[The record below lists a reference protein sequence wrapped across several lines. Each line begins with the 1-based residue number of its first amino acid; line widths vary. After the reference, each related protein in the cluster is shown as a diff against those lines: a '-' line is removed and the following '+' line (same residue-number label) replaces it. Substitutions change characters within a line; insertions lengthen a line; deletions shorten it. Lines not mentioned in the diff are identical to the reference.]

1 MEGQDSMAW
10 NQPDGNGSGPRD
22 PWGNRGGQQ
31 GPPDLDELLGNLQ
44 RRLRG
49 LFRGRGG
56 PGGPSGSG
64 GGGSAGGAGRGLR
77 SFGARGIG
85 IVIALILVGWGL
97 AGIYIVEPAEEGV
110 VLRFGRYHETTGPGP
125 HWAPYLIDSVEK
137 VNVEQIRRAEI
148 GYRSDAGDQSV
159 PPESLMLTRDENI
172 VDVGFAVLYRIKDAR
187 NYLFRV
193 RDPDITLR
201 QATESAIREVVG
213 RNVMD
218 FVLTDGRAVVA
229 EQVRE
234 LTQEILDRYETG
246 LLVASVNMQKAQPPD
261 QVRDAFS
268 DAVKAREDEER
279 YKNEARAYA
288 AEILPRARGDANAML
303 QQAEG
308 YKQRV
313 INEAQGDTARFTSV
327 LDEYRKAPE
336 VTRQRL
342 YLDAMQNV
350 LGSSTKVLLDVEGGN
365 NLLYVPLDKL
375 LTGSGRDDG
384 TGDTSPS
391 FDGTGTRPGRAA
403 SDDTG
408 RGRGRSRQ

>member
-1 MEGQDSMAW
+1 MAW
-10 NQPDGNGSGPRD
+10 NQPDGNGSGRD

-49 LFRGRGG
+49 LFQGGSRGG
-56 PGGPSGSG
+56 GGSRSG
-64 GGGSAGGAGRGLR
+64 GGGAGGGGGGGKGLR
-77 SFGARGIG
+77 SIGTRG
-85 IVIALILVGWGL
+85 VALIVALLVVGWGL
-97 AGIYIVEPAEEGV
+97 MGIYIVEPAEEGV
-110 VLRFGRYHETTGPGP
+110 VLRFGQYHQTTGPGP

-148 GYRSDAGDQSV
+148 GYRSEAGDQSV

-187 NYLFRV
+187 NYLFQV
-193 RDPDITLR
+193 RDPDLTLR

-218 FVLTDGRAVVA
+218 FVLTDGRAIVA

-313 INEAQGDTARFTSV
+313 INEAQGDTSRFTSV
-327 LDEYRKAPE
+327 LDEYRKAPD

-342 YLDAMQNV
+342 YLDAMQGV
-350 LGSSTKVLLDVEGGN
+350 LGSSTKVLIDVEGGN

-375 LTGSGRDDG
+375 LTGAARDEDPADSGA
-384 TGDTSPS
+384 S
-391 FDGTGTRPGRAA
+391 FDGSGAGRSAA
-403 SDDTG
+403 GESD
-408 RGRGRSRQ
+408 RSRGRSRQ

>member
-1 MEGQDSMAW
+1 MAW
-10 NQPDGNGSGPRD
+10 NQPDGDGSGRD

-49 LFRGRGG
+49 LFRG
-56 PGGPSGSG
+56 GSG
-64 GGGSAGGAGRGLR
+64 GGGGGRPGGGGGGKGLR
-77 SFGARGIG
+77 AFGARGLG
-85 IVIALILVGWGL
+85 LVVALILVGWGL

-110 VLRFGRYHETTGPGP
+110 ILRFGEYHETTGPGP
-125 HWAPYLIDSVEK
+125 HWAPYLIDSVEQ

-187 NYLFRV
+187 NYLFQV
-193 RDPDITLR
+193 RDPDLTLR

-234 LTQEILDRYETG
+234 LTQEILDRYQTG

-327 LDEYRKAPE
+327 LDEYRKAPD

-342 YLDAMQNV
+342 YLDAMQGV
-350 LGSSTKVLLDVEGGN
+350 LERSTKVLIDVEGGN

-375 LTGSGRDDG
+375 LTGGAPGQNPSESAPSYDGSGAGQGASGESDR
-384 TGDTSPS
+384 
-391 FDGTGTRPGRAA
+391 TRRR
-403 SDDTG
+403 T
-408 RGRGRSRQ
+408 RQ

>member
-1 MEGQDSMAW
+1 MAW
-10 NQPDGNGSGPRD
+10 NQPGGNGSGRD
-22 PWGNRGGQQ
+22 PWANRGGQS
-31 GPPDLDELLGNLQ
+31 GPPDLDELLANLQ

-49 LFRGRGG
+49 LFQGGSRGG
-56 PGGPSGSG
+56 G
-64 GGGSAGGAGRGLR
+64 GGGSRSGGAGRGFR
-77 SFGARGIG
+77 AIGTRGAAV
-85 IVIALILVGWGL
+85 IVALILVGWGL
-97 AGIYIVEPAEEGV
+97 MGIYIVEPAEEGV
-110 VLRFGRYHETTGPGP
+110 ILRFGDYHETTGPGP
-125 HWAPYLIDSVEK
+125 HWAPYLIDSVET

-172 VDVGFAVLYRIKDAR
+172 VDVGFAVLYRIKDAQ

-246 LLVASVNMQKAQPPD
+246 LDVASVNMQKAQPPD

-313 INEAQGDTARFTSV
+313 INEAQGDTSRFTSV
-327 LDEYRKAPE
+327 LDEYRKAPD

-342 YLDAMQNV
+342 YLDAMQGV
-350 LGSSTKVLLDVEGGN
+350 LGSSTKVLIDVEGGN

-375 LTGSGRDDG
+375 LTGSAPGSNPSDPAPSYDG
-384 TGDTSPS
+384 SDTVR
-391 FDGTGTRPGRAA
+391 GA
-403 SDDTG
+403 SGGSD
-408 RGRGRSRQ
+408 RSRRRSRQ

>member
-1 MEGQDSMAW
+1 MAW
-10 NQPDGNGSGPRD
+10 NQPDGNGSGRD
-22 PWGNRGGQQ
+22 PWGSRGGGQS

-44 RRLRG
+44 RRLQG
-49 LFRGRGG
+49 IFRG
-56 PGGPSGSG
+56 GSG
-64 GGGSAGGAGRGLR
+64 GGGGGKPPGGGGRMLRSLGTRGL
-77 SFGARGIG
+77 G
-85 IVIALILVGWGL
+85 IVVALVILGWGL

-110 VLRFGRYHETTGPGP
+110 VLRFGQYHETTGPGP

-148 GYRSDAGDQSV
+148 GYRSEAGGQSV

-172 VDVGFAVLYRIKDAR
+172 VDVQFAVLYRIKDAR

-218 FVLTDGRAVVA
+218 FVLTDGRPVVA
-229 EQVRE
+229 ERVRV

-246 LLVASVNMQKAQPPD
+246 LLVTSVNMQSAQPPD
-261 QVRDAFS
+261 QVQDAFS

-303 QQAEG
+303 EQAEG

-313 INEAQGDTARFTSV
+313 INEAKGDASRFTSV
-327 LDEYRKAPE
+327 LTEYSKAPE

-342 YLDAMQNV
+342 YIDAMQSV
-350 LGSSTKVLLDVEGGN
+350 LSNSTKVLLDVEGGN

-375 LTGSGRDDG
+375 LTGVDRDDG
-384 TGDTSPS
+384 TSGSASS
-391 FDGTGTRPGRAA
+391 FDGSGSGSGVVTGQQN
-403 SDDTG
+403 

>member
-1 MEGQDSMAW
+1 MAW
-10 NQPDGNGSGPRD
+10 NQPEGNGSGRD
-22 PWGNRGGQQ
+22 PWGNRGGQS

-49 LFRGRGG
+49 LFGGGSRGG
-56 PGGPSGSG
+56 GGGTSG
-64 GGGSAGGAGRGLR
+64 GGGKGIR
-77 SFGARGIG
+77 SFGTRGL
-85 IVIALILVGWGL
+85 ALVVVVLLVGWGL

-110 VLRFGRYHETTGPGP
+110 VLRFGRYLKTTDPGP
-125 HWAPYLIDSVEK
+125 HWAPYFVDSVEK

-148 GYRSDAGDQSV
+148 GYRSEAGDQSV

-187 NYLFRV
+187 NYLFVV
-193 RDPDITLR
+193 RDPDLSLR
-201 QATESAIREVVG
+201 QATESAVREVVG
-213 RNVMD
+213 RNIMD

-261 QVRDAFS
+261 QVREAFS

-288 AEILPRARGDANAML
+288 ADILPRARGDANARL
-303 QQAEG
+303 QEAEG

-313 INEAQGDTARFTSV
+313 INEARGDASRFTSV
-327 LDEYRKAPE
+327 LDEYTKAPE

-350 LGSSTKVLLDVEGGN
+350 LGNSTKVLLDIEGGN

-375 LTGSGRDDG
+375 LTGGSREENVGDYVPSYDGSGTGSGRVGSGG
-384 TGDTSPS
+384 TD
-391 FDGTGTRPGRAA
+391 RN
-403 SDDTG
+403 
-408 RGRGRSRQ
+408 RGRSR

>member
-1 MEGQDSMAW
+1 V
-10 NQPDGNGSGPRD
+10 
-22 PWGNRGGQQ
+22 
-31 GPPDLDELLGNLQ
+31 
-44 RRLRG
+44 
-49 LFRGRGG
+49 
-56 PGGPSGSG
+56 
-64 GGGSAGGAGRGLR
+64 
-77 SFGARGIG
+77 G
-85 IVIALILVGWGL
+85 IVVVLILIGWGL

-110 VLRFGRYHETTGPGP
+110 VLRFGDYHATTGPGP

-193 RDPDITLR
+193 RDPDLSLR

-246 LLVASVNMQKAQPPD
+246 LLVASVNMQKAQPPN

-313 INEAQGDTARFTSV
+313 INEAQGDASRFTSV
-327 LDEYRKAPE
+327 LDEYSKAPD

-350 LGSSTKVLLDVEGGN
+350 LGNSTKVLLDVEGGN

-375 LTGSGRDDG
+375 LTGSARDESA
-384 TGDTSPS
+384 GDPTSS
-391 FDGTGTRPGRAA
+391 FDGRGSGSGTATGQT
-403 SDDTG
+403 D
-408 RGRGRSRQ
+408 RGIFLA

>member
-1 MEGQDSMAW
+1 MAW
-10 NQPDGNGSGPRD
+10 NQPDGNGSGRD
-22 PWGNRGGQQ
+22 PWGNRGGGQS
-31 GPPDLDELLGNLQ
+31 GPPDLDEVLGNLQ
-44 RRLRG
+44 RRLQG
-49 LFRGRGG
+49 LFRG
-56 PGGPSGSG
+56 GSG
-64 GGGSAGGAGRGLR
+64 GGGGRPSGGGGRMLRSLGSRGL
-77 SFGARGIG
+77 G
-85 IVIALILVGWGL
+85 IVVALVIIGWGL
-97 AGIYIVEPAEEGV
+97 AGIYIIEPAEEGV

-125 HWAPYLIDSVEK
+125 HWAPYVIDSVEK

-148 GYRSDAGDQSV
+148 GYRSEAGGQSV

-172 VDVGFAVLYRIKDAR
+172 VDVQFAVLYRIKDAR

-218 FVLTDGRAVVA
+218 FVLTDGRPVVA
-229 EQVRE
+229 ERVRE

-246 LLVASVNMQKAQPPD
+246 LLVTSVNMQSAQPPN
-261 QVRDAFS
+261 QVQDAFS

-303 QQAEG
+303 EQAEG

-313 INEAQGDTARFTSV
+313 INEALGDASRFTSV
-327 LDEYRKAPE
+327 LTEYSKAPE

-342 YLDAMQNV
+342 YIDAMQSV
-350 LGSSTKVLLDVEGGN
+350 LSNSTKVLLDVEGGN

-375 LTGSGRDDG
+375 LTGVDRDDG
-384 TGDTSPS
+384 TSGSASS
-391 FDGTGTRPGRAA
+391 FDGSGSGSGVA
-403 SDDTG
+403 SG
-408 RGRGRSRQ
+408 QSNRGRGRLRQ

>member
-1 MEGQDSMAW
+1 MAW
-10 NQPDGNGSGPRD
+10 NQPDGNGSGRD
-22 PWGNRGGQQ
+22 PWGNRGGQP

-49 LFRGRGG
+49 LFGGGSRGG
-56 PGGPSGSG
+56 GGGGQSG
-64 GGGSAGGAGRGLR
+64 GGGKSLR
-77 SFGARGIG
+77 LFGARG
-85 IVIALILVGWGL
+85 VSLVVVLVLAGWGL
-97 AGIYIVEPAEEGV
+97 AGIFIVEPAEEGV
-110 VLRFGRYHETTGPGP
+110 VLRFGRYHDTTGPGP

-148 GYRSDAGDQSV
+148 GYRSEAGDQSV

-187 NYLFRV
+187 NYLFEV
-193 RDPDITLR
+193 REPDLSLR
-201 QATESAIREVVG
+201 QATESAVREVVG
-213 RNVMD
+213 RNIMD

-229 EQVRE
+229 ERIRE
-234 LTQEILDRYETG
+234 RTQEILDRYETG
-246 LLVASVNMQKAQPPD
+246 LHVESVNMQKAQPPD
-261 QVRDAFS
+261 QVREAFS

-288 AEILPRARGDANAML
+288 ADILPRARGEANAML
-303 QQAEG
+303 ERAEG

-313 INEAQGDTARFTSV
+313 INEALGDASRFTSV
-327 LDEYRKAPE
+327 LDEYSKAPE

-350 LGSSTKVLLDVEGGN
+350 LGNSTKVLLDVKGGN

-375 LTGSGRDDG
+375 LTGGPREENV
-384 TGDTSPS
+384 GDSTSS
-391 FDGTGTRPGRAA
+391 FDGSGSSDGRGAA
-403 SDDTG
+403 SGSD
-408 RGRGRSRQ
+408 RSRGRSRQ